1 MDGFVSL
8 REWFEKLLHAFH
20 AHSNTAVYHLYL
32 DVASLVHY
40 LLTCNW
46 LHWGLPYVSK
56 SGITITILL
65 VLINDVDR
73 VVKVVIAAGE
83 LFDLILLLVEF
94 GLLSLVVPLEGV
106 NLAYIW

>member
-1 MDGFVSL
+1 
-8 REWFEKLLHAFH
+8 
-20 AHSNTAVYHLYL
+20 
-32 DVASLVHY
+32 
-40 LLTCNW
+40 
-46 LHWGLPYVSK
+46 
-56 SGITITILL
+56 LL

-106 NLAYIW
+106 NLAYI